1 MEIAKKVTIASLEME
16 SSLLIS
22 SLRSVRG
29 GLEEEE
35 NVYDPNLGW
44 DENETLGKAS
54 TSRNRIRLA
63 FL

>member
-29 GLEEEE
+29 GLEEE

>member
-29 GLEEEE
+29 GLEEE

-54 TSRNRIRLA
+54 TSRNRIR
-63 FL
+63 